1 MHAVVLADGD
11 PPERPALDAAWPGWA
26 ADIGL
31 VVAADGGARSAAGL
45 AMEPDLLVGDL
56 DSIDGATLRALEAR
70 GVEIQRAPVEKDET
84 DTELAI
90 RAALARGAT
99 RLTILGA
106 FGGGRLDHE
115 IANIALLALPS
126 LAGRDACLLDVR
138 ARVRLL
144 SAPASDGGPVAAS
157 LDGPV
162 GGLVSLI
169 PLGEGVD
176 GVTSRGLRYALA
188 DEPLPIGP
196 ARGLSNVRVA
206 SDAGIVLGRGRLLIF
221 EVPDTLER

>member
-11 PPERPALDAAWPGWA
+11 APERASLDAAWPGWA
-26 ADIGL
+26 AGIEL

-45 AMEPDLLVGDL
+45 ALEPDLLVGDL
-56 DSIDGATLRALEAR
+56 DSIDDRTLGALEAR
-70 GVEIQRAPVEKDET
+70 GVEVRRFPADKDET

-90 RAALARGAT
+90 AAALDRGAT

-106 FGGGRLDHE
+106 FGGRRLDHE
-115 IANIALLALPS
+115 LANVALLALPA
-126 LAGRDACLLDVR
+126 LAGREACLLDAR

-144 SAPASDGGPVAAS
+144 SAPAADGGPVAAS

-162 GGLVSLI
+162 GGLVSLV
-169 PLGEGVD
+169 PLGPGVE
-176 GVTSRGLRYALA
+176 GVTSRGLRYPLL

-196 ARGLSNVRVA
+196 ARGLSNVRL
-206 SDAGIVLGRGRLLIF
+206 DAEARLVLRGGRLLIV
-221 EVPDTLER
+221 EVPATLVR

>member
-11 PPERPALDAAWPGWA
+11 PPERSALDAAWPGWA